1 MASKS
6 FSVNLSVEEWKRV
19 KEVVEDFA
27 SRNFLIDGCEEEC
40 QTIMKKIDKKQ
51 RAKQN
56 LENNITRKNKLI
68 KSLENEISEC
78 HTKMEELEKTIANHD
93 KELQDD
99 SKLYTNKIN
108 GMERKYKQLE
118 ELYHDCF
125 EENKL
130 NAEASKMKS
139 KDINE
144 LYNMKSG
151 KEIKELK
158 EVIEKKNEEI
168 KVMKERI
175 EEYKGELTIL
185 VEPYFNELKE
195 KKDKEIKEL
204 KEVIEN
210 KELAIGLYEKELN
223 IEHVRYL
230 DEQTKVAELK
240 EMINEQSDVNEKL
253 EEELMDQKKICQELL
268 WAKENKPK

>member
-19 KEVVEDFA
+19 KEVIEDFA

-99 SKLYTNKIN
+99 SKLYTDKIN

-130 NAEASKMKS
+130 NLEASKMKS
-139 KDINE
+139 E
-144 LYNMKSG
+144 T
-151 KEIKELK
+151 IKELK
-158 EVIEKKNEEI
+158 EVIEI
-168 KVMKERI
+168 KQLAI
-175 EEYKGELTIL
+175 DTYQGELDT
-185 VEPYFNELKE
+185 
-195 KKDKEIKEL
+195 
-204 KEVIEN
+204 
-210 KELAIGLYEKELN
+210 
-223 IEHVRYL
+223 EHVRYL
-230 DEQTKVAELK
+230 DEQVKVAELK
-240 EMINEQSDVNEKL
+240 EMIDEQSDVNEKL